1 MSDLLDIATPNISD
15 YYNKATS
22 TSSTQKTD
30 SWWELPSES
39 GLKTSEKSNTDLS
52 FEDMLMLMVT
62 QLQNQTIDNQADTND
77 MMNQLIQMTVMQA
90 LTEMST
96 QVEDLTN
103 ANIMSYS
110 ASLVGKEVTVGVLD
124 PRTGKL
130 TDEIVGTVTATG
142 TYNGQQVIFIGDKY
156 FPLSSIMAVG
166 KLPEEA
172 VDGTDPTPGDGEDG
186 DDDKVEGG
194 ENAGGNGG
202 DAGEN
207 APVDG
212 TENENKPI
220 EETGGD
226 QEPKLPVEDYEE
238 GGTDAAER
246 VNGTEAI

>member
-1 MSDLLDIATPNISD
+1 MADSAIDGIFDLTKRYSTNS
-15 YYNKATS
+15 TS
-22 TSSTQKTD
+22 TDYDPTINYWGEKEEHDKLYEDKST
-30 SWWELPSES
+30 
-39 GLKTSEKSNTDLS
+39 LS
-52 FEDMLMLMVT
+52 FTDMLSLMVT
-62 QLQNQTIDNQADTND
+62 QFQNQTIDNQADTND

-124 PRTGKL
+124 SRTGKL

-172 VDGTDPTPGDGEDG
+172 VDGTETKPGDSGDEDSG
-186 DDDKVEGG
+186 KVEGG
-194 ENAGGNGG
+194 ENAGDNGG
-202 DAGEN
+202 DES
-207 APVDG
+207 APVGG
-212 TENENKPI
+212 TGDENKPI

-226 QEPKLPVEDYEE
+226 QEPKLPIEDYEE

>member
-15 YYNKATS
+15 YYNRATS
-22 TSSTQKTD
+22 TSGTQKPD
-30 SWWELPSES
+30 SWWELPAES
-39 GLKTSEKSNTDLS
+39 NGLKTSEKSNTDLS

-124 PRTGKL
+124 SRTGKL

-172 VDGTDPTPGDGEDG
+172 VDGTETKPGDSGDEDSG
-186 DDDKVEGG
+186 KVEGG
-194 ENAGGNGG
+194 ENAGDNGG
-202 DAGEN
+202 DES
-207 APVDG
+207 APVGG
-212 TENENKPI
+212 TGDENKPI

-226 QEPKLPVEDYEE
+226 QEPKLPIEDYEE